1 MTYKGKSLQTA
12 TEAALAS
19 FSRDYSLVKYF
30 RGKEEEIGE
39 DDSVNNERD
48 SEIDQYYN
56 NKRIIDRM
64 GAEKDSVPV
73 KESSGE
79 KEGIG
84 SLPFLATSRPNT
96 GMLSPH
102 ADTLDIGDLE
112 DVESVKS
119 DRSD

>member
-12 TEAALAS
+12 TEAALVS
-19 FSRDYSLVKYF
+19 FSKDYSLVKYF

-73 KESSGE
+73 AESGGE

-84 SLPFLATSRPNT
+84 SLPFLATSQAKT
-96 GMLSPH
+96 DMLSPH

>member
-64 GAEKDSVPV
+64 GARRK
-73 KESSGE
+73 
-79 KEGIG
+79 I
-84 SLPFLATSRPNT
+84 LYL
-96 GMLSPH
+96 
-102 ADTLDIGDLE
+102 
-112 DVESVKS
+112 
-119 DRSD
+119 